1 MKFVGHL
8 LGLTKT
14 DRERNRSV
22 SEKRVSAELCL
33 GNTTG
38 SKTVATERR
47 ENGYRNKHQ
56 GVDQREEKHRTT
68 KEKMGGPILS

>member
-8 LGLTKT
+8 LGLTKI

-22 SEKRVSAELCL
+22 REKLVSAELCL
-33 GNTTG
+33 GNTRG

-47 ENGYRNKHQ
+47 ENGHEQ
-56 GVDQREEKHRTT
+56 GTETST
-68 KEKMGGPILS
+68 KV